1 MLMAKEKKSNECR
14 KIKVEKKP
22 ILYHG
27 PSRSPKVITAD
38 NLLCIFLE
46 MVYAYPYWHLCVYFV
61 CK

>member
-27 PSRSPKVITAD
+27 PSRSPKVID
-38 NLLCIFLE
+38 
-46 MVYAYPYWHLCVYFV
+46 PYSATS
-61 CK
+61 